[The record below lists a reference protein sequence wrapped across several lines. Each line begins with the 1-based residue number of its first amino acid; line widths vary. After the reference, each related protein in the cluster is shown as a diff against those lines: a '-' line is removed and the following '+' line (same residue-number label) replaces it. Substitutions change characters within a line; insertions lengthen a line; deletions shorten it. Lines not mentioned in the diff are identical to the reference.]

1 MARRHAD
8 PHRRRSERG
17 QTDARRSSSSR
28 LRYSEASRSGR
39 RRRSS
44 RQQGFLRTF
53 ESEHLAVAARRHSQP
68 QHLDARRQTLARSDD
83 QHPRYRFDR
92 FGWRGIGAHRRR
104 GRRPGNGQPSGHRQ
118 RLGAQRCLVGC
129 DLRSTRRIRS
139 DSGNDQIG
147 RRGRNESHLQ
157 RQFFASR
164 AHGQA
169 TAGNRRLRMDDRL
182 YKRVE
187 RLLQR
192 TESAAILHQQHRP
205 LFR

>member
-1 MARRHAD
+1 MKKRTPRRRERIGERHYARDVDRYRRKLFDRRCGRRRAPIHLFGLRFSRMARRHAD

-68 QHLDARRQTLARSDD
+68 QHLDARRQTLACSDD

-104 GRRPGNGQPSGHRQ
+104 GRRPGNGQPSGHPP
-118 RLGAQRCLVGC
+118 ASRCSKMPRR
-129 DLRSTRRIRS
+129 LRST
-139 DSGNDQIG
+139 
-147 RRGRNESHLQ
+147 EH
-157 RQFFASR
+157 A
-164 AHGQA
+164 AHS
-169 TAGNRRLRMDDRL
+169 
-182 YKRVE
+182 E
-187 RLLQR
+187 
-192 TESAAILHQQHRP
+192 
-205 LFR
+205 